1 MLTGTKIALAA
12 AVVAIMSSPA
22 PARSIKSNP
31 ANDEVLAA
39 AAARSRTV
47 PIDSDISAQR
57 RPARQSRNAGLNT
70 YAPTQNG
77 QISRGVGAD
86 NYQNWHQACCL

>member
-22 PARSIKSNP
+22 PARHMKSSP
-31 ANDEVLAA
+31 ANIEVPAA
-39 AAARSRTV
+39 AAARSRAV
-47 PIDSDISAQR
+47 PIDTDISAQR
-57 RPARQSRNAGLNT
+57 GPVRQSRNAKLNT
-70 YAPTQNG
+70 HAPVQNG
-77 QISRGVGAD
+77 QISSGVGAD